1 MCESNKK
8 ILDKIGFTLSNTIP
22 VWRMQVS
29 LILGIKNEIQE
40 NKVQEKLE
48 KVIQNNIKN
57 NTKKVKREINKH
69 IDYIKLEE
77 TNHRFDLEISN
88 FQEIEKV
95 RIVNKEN
102 LLNTVKNIGE

>member
-1 MCESNKK
+1 MKVTKK
-8 ILDKIGFTLSNTIP
+8 FLDKIGFTLSNTIP

-29 LILGIKNEIQE
+29 LILGIKMKYKKTKFRKN
-40 NKVQEKLE
+40 LE
-48 KVIQNNIKN
+48 KIIQNNIKN
-57 NTKKVKREINKH
+57 NTGKVKREKNKH

-77 TNHRFDLEISN
+77 ANHIFDLEISN